1 MFLNNLVS
9 IIKSGGKILREK
21 NGVVSIP
28 FGSEYSILI
37 KNLDTRRAKVDIY
50 IDGDSVL
57 DSKSLIVCGDSQ
69 EELKGFLDENEVKN
83 RFKFIQ
89 KNKDIEEHR
98 GEHIDDGIV
107 RIVFS
112 FEQQAYLGSY
122 YKFPTYV
129 YPLEYPYYP
138 PYLQPVWTYKPAW
151 TYTSTNIGSGGATCT
166 TTEIESNNDAICA
179 YDGMTVKGSPTVQGF
194 TSSYIGD
201 CGESYTITLKL
212 TGLKEDNTKVKKV
225 ITTQTKLTC
234 PTCGKSWKSNITY
247 CPNCGTYLK

>member
-9 IIKSGGKILREK
+9 IIKSDGKILREK

-57 DSKSLIVCGDSQ
+57 DSKSLIVYGDSQ

-122 YKFPTYV
+122 YKLPEYNWYPRYKYTDPSPYKVTWEYSDNTRTYPNTINYSFV
-129 YPLEYPYYP
+129 NVTNTSYTT
-138 PYLQPVWTYKPAW
+138 PV
-151 TYTSTNIGSGGATCT
+151 
-166 TTEIESNNDAICA
+166 CA
-179 YDGMTVKGSPTVQGF
+179 YDGITVKGSPTVQGF

-212 TGLKEDNTKVKKV
+212 SGLKEDNTKVKKIV
-225 ITTQTKLTC
+225 TTSTKLTC